1 MNAASSIS
9 ERSRYR
15 DKGNASLEALL
26 IIFFLILPLFS
37 LVFTMGYLNLRHQ
50 KTQSAL
56 KLGVDK
62 LIIDRDEGTA
72 AAASALTAEVNQH
85 FFPDPADSAT
95 IQLNDQ
101 VLHYSA
107 SGPGTDQSTVDTI
120 NNFMA
125 GIAGRSHVGID
136 VALRDTMGNF
146 ADSNIRRKLSLGGG
160 PYTFCELENRDFNPL
175 EADNASDMVTGA
187 LFSFIG
193 GAGYV
198 LAPFG
203 GLPPGDTKC
212 Q

>member
-1 MNAASSIS
+1 MKTVLATVCRAKNC
-9 ERSRYR
+9 EQ
-15 DKGNASLEALL
+15 GNASLEALL

-50 KTQSAL
+50 KAQSAL

-72 AAASALTAEVNQH
+72 AAASALTSEVNQH
-85 FFPDPADSAT
+85 FFPDPADNAT
-95 IQLNDQ
+95 IELNDQ
-101 VLHYSA
+101 TLRYNA
-107 SGPGTDQSTVDTI
+107 TGPNTDQSTVDTI

-125 GIAGRSHVGID
+125 GLAGRSHVGID

-175 EADNASDMVTGA
+175 EAENASDMVSGA

-203 GLPPGDTKC
+203 GLPPGDNKC

>member
-1 MNAASSIS
+1 MTSAPSTL
-9 ERSRYR
+9 ERNRYS
-15 DKGNASLEALL
+15 DNGNASLEALL
-26 IIFFLILPLFS
+26 IILFLILPLFS

-50 KTQSAL
+50 KAQSAL

-72 AAASALTAEVNQH
+72 AAASALTTEVNQH
-85 FFPDPADSAT
+85 FFPDPSDNAT
-95 IQLNDQ
+95 IQLDDQ
-101 VLHYSA
+101 ALNYRA
-107 SGPGTDQSTVDTI
+107 SGPGMEQSTVDTV

-160 PYTFCELENRDFNPL
+160 PYTFCELENREFNPL
-175 EADNASDMVTGA
+175 ESDNVSDMLTGV
-187 LFSFIG
+187 LFEIIG
-193 GAGYV
+193 GGDYV

-203 GLPPGDTKC
+203 GMPPGENKC
-212 Q
+212 P

>member
-1 MNAASSIS
+1 MKTKKPTNHAGK
-9 ERSRYR
+9 YR

-26 IIFFLILPLFS
+26 IIFFLIVPLFS
-37 LVFTMGYLNLRHQ
+37 LVFTMGYLNLRDQ

-56 KLGVDK
+56 KLSVDK

-72 AAASALTAEVNQH
+72 AAASALTSEVNQH
-85 FFPDPADSAT
+85 FFTDPSDNAT
-95 IQLNDQ
+95 IQLDDQ
-101 VLHYSA
+101 VLQYTSTSA
-107 SGPGTDQSTVDTI
+107 DQDTVDTI

-160 PYTFCELENRDFNPL
+160 PYTFCELESRDFNPL
-175 EADNASDMVTGA
+175 EADNASGMVTGA
-187 LFSFIG
+187 LFSFL
-193 GAGYV
+193 GAGDYV

-203 GLPPGDTKC
+203 GLPMADTKC